1 VDERVAVGSGNGA
14 RRAAAFE
21 ERRVGRRDVARG
33 TADRGPAAVAGRAAS
48 AAGGLGAVLPLLDDL
63 ATGAEVAAVEWR
75 AAAPGRPGEE
85 LELVATTTRCRLVG
99 PGRGQV
105 ELALHLHAAGEERGE
120 GRCTLALPAVGEAPL
135 DAHLRTDFCARAWG
149 ELLAARLA
157 DSVAFPAAT
166 AGFDGAIELA
176 AGDESIQLRI
186 YKGAL
191 LEVARSTPAGPTFT
205 LAGSEREWAA
215 LALAPRNDF
224 MARTMR
230 GGFSARGDR
239 YQYVR
244 LTKALLACW
253 DEVRALAAG
262 ADG

>member
-1 VDERVAVGSGNGA
+1 MNAAGA
-14 RRAAAFE
+14 SFE
-21 ERRVGRRDVARG
+21 ERRVGRRDVVSG
-33 TADRGPAAVAGRAAS
+33 TADEVGIGAVA
-48 AAGGLGAVLPLLDDL
+48 PLLGELTD
-63 ATGAEVAAVEWR
+63 GAEVVELEWR
-75 AAAPGRPGEE
+75 VAAPGLPGEA
-85 LELVATTTRCRLVG
+85 LELAATTTRCRLVER
-99 PGRGQV
+99 GRGQV
-105 ELALHLHAAGEERGE
+105 ELALHLHAAGEVRGE
-120 GRCTLALPAVGEAPL
+120 GRCTLALPASAEAPL
-135 DAHLRTDFCARAWG
+135 DAHLRTDFCSRAWG

-166 AGFDGAIELA
+166 SGFDGSIELA
-176 AGDESIQLRI
+176 AGVESLQLRI

>member
-1 VDERVAVGSGNGA
+1 VVARAAVESGGA
-14 RRAAAFE
+14 ASRAAAFE
-21 ERRVGRRDVARG
+21 DRRVGRRETVGG
-33 TADRGPAAVAGRAAS
+33 TAA
-48 AAGGLGAVLPLLDDL
+48 AAGLGGMAPLL
-63 ATGAEVAAVEWR
+63 AEVAGGGEVRAVKWNL
-75 AAAPGRPGEE
+75 AAPGRAGEE
-85 LELVATTTRCRLVG
+85 LELVATTTRCRLVA
-99 PGRGQV
+99 PGRGRV
-105 ELALHLHAAGEERGE
+105 ELALHLHAGGEERGE
-120 GRCTLALPAVGEAPL
+120 GRCTLLVPTAAKEPL
-135 DAHLRTDFCARAWG
+135 GAHLRTDFCSRPWG

-157 DSVAFPAAT
+157 VSAAFTAAT
-166 AGFDGAIELA
+166 GGFDGAIELA
-176 AGDESIQLRI
+176 AGEDSIQLRV
-186 YKGAL
+186 YKGTL

-253 DEVRALAAG
+253 DQVRALAAE

>member
-1 VDERVAVGSGNGA
+1 VTAFEDCRVGWRQAVGRTSEA
-14 RRAAAFE
+14 
-21 ERRVGRRDVARG
+21 
-33 TADRGPAAVAGRAAS
+33 T
-48 AAGGLGAVLPLLDDL
+48 GLGALVPLLEEL
-63 ATGAEVAAVEWR
+63 AAGAEVRAVEWR
-75 AAAPGRPGEE
+75 AAASGRPAED

-99 PGRGQV
+99 AGRGEVQ
-105 ELALHLHAAGEERGE
+105 LALHLHTAGEERGE
-120 GRCTLALPAVGEAPL
+120 GRCTLVLPAVAEAPL
-135 DAHLRTDFCARAWG
+135 DAHLRTDFCSRAWG

-166 AGFDGAIELA
+166 AGFDGAIELV
-176 AGDESIQLRI
+176 AGEESLQLRI

-191 LEVARSTPAGPTFT
+191 LEAARSTPAGPTFT
-205 LAGSEREWAA
+205 LAGSEREWTA